1 MDLNQSD
8 KTNEFSRLGKTLC
21 WFTRTENANK
31 IFLGLA
37 LFCSA
42 LFLADFT
49 YHKHGHFFIEEI
61 PGFYAAYG
69 FFMFTLLIMGAKALR
84 FIIKRPEN
92 YYGDKA
98 VDSEDH
104 PADQLEQGSK

>member
-21 WFTRTENANK
+21 WFTKTENANK

-49 YHKHGHFFIEEI
+49 YHKHVHTAHNGCQSLEI
-61 PGFYAAYG
+61 YHQTPRK
-69 FFMFTLLIMGAKALR
+69 LLW
-84 FIIKRPEN
+84 
-92 YYGDKA
+92 
-98 VDSEDH
+98 
-104 PADQLEQGSK
+104 